1 MKIVEVYGKDYD
13 RILDRLIRRG
23 EDDFLEVD
31 LTVNEII
38 KDVRINMDDALN
50 AYTKKFDGATLTKIS
65 VSKDEMVDAMKSVD
79 AELINIM
86 KEAAANIREYHQLQ
100 KEKTWLQ
107 TKSNGVIL
115 GQLITPVQRV
125 GVYVPGGKAIYPSTL
140 LMNVIPAQVAGV
152 KSIAIVTPPDSEGK
166 INPKIL
172 AAANIL
178 GITEIY
184 KVGGAQAIA
193 ALAYGTQTIRPVHK
207 IVGPGNI
214 YVARAKRAVF
224 GRVDIDMIA
233 GPSEICVVA
242 DEFANPT
249 FVAADLLSQAEH
261 DEMASAILVTHSKKL
276 AFDVIRE
283 LESQTEKSVRR
294 DIIEESLANF
304 GYIFL
309 TKDIESSIELANEL
323 APEHLELML
332 KDPFSYLSKIENAGA
347 IFLGEYTPEPI
358 GDYFAG
364 PNHTLPTASTAKFSS
379 PLGVYDFMKK
389 SSIIYYPK
397 SALDEV
403 SDKVIK
409 FAVSEGLDA
418 HANALRVRKQDE

>member
-1 MKIVEVYGKDYD
+1 
-13 RILDRLIRRG
+13 
-23 EDDFLEVD
+23 
-31 LTVNEII
+31 
-38 KDVRINMDDALN
+38 
-50 AYTKKFDGATLTKIS
+50 
-65 VSKDEMVDAMKSVD
+65 
-79 AELINIM
+79 M

>member
-1 MKIVEVYGKDYD
+1 MKIVEVLTTEYEK
-13 RILDRLIRRG
+13 ILDRLIRRG
-23 EDDFLEVD
+23 DEDFFEVD
-31 LTVNEII
+31 KIVEEII
-38 KDVRINMDDALN
+38 GEVRLKRDDALIT
-50 AYTKKFDGATLTKIS
+50 YTKKFDGADLTDLK
-65 VSKDEMVDAMKSVD
+65 VSEKEIEDAMKSAD
-79 AELINIM
+79 AELIEIM
-86 KEAAANIREYHQLQ
+86 REAAVNIREYHQLQ
-100 KEKTWLQ
+100 VEKTWLQ
-107 TKSNGVIL
+107 TKSNGVML
-115 GQLITPVQRV
+115 GQLITPIQKV

-152 KSIAIVTPPDSEGK
+152 KSVTIVTPPDKDGN
-166 INPKIL
+166 IDPKIL
-172 AAANIL
+172 VAASIL
-178 GITEIY
+178 GVKDIY

-193 ALAYGTQTIRPVHK
+193 ALAYGTQTIKAVHK

-214 YVARAKRAVF
+214 FVARAKRAVF

-233 GPSEICVVA
+233 GPSEICVIA
-242 DEFANPT
+242 DEEANARL
-249 FVAADLLSQAEH
+249 VAADLLSQAEH
-261 DEMASAILVTHSKKL
+261 DEMASAILITHSKKI
-276 AFDVIRE
+276 AFEVIGE
-283 LESQTEKSVRR
+283 LESQVEVSLRK

-309 TKDIESSIELANEL
+309 TKDIESSIALANEL

-332 KDPFSYLSKIENAGA
+332 RDPLSYLPKIENAGA
-347 IFLGEYTPEPI
+347 IFLGEYSPEPI

-379 PLGVYDFMKK
+379 PLGVYDFTKK
-389 SSIIYYPK
+389 SSIIYYSK

-418 HANALRVRKQDE
+418 HANALRMRK

>member
-1 MKIVEVYGKDYD
+1 MKIVEVLTTEYEK
-13 RILDRLIRRG
+13 ILDRLIRRG
-23 EDDFLEVD
+23 DEDFFEVD
-31 LTVNEII
+31 KIVEEII
-38 KDVRINMDDALN
+38 GEVRLKRDDALIT
-50 AYTKKFDGATLTKIS
+50 YTKKFDGADLTGLK
-65 VSKDEMVDAMKSVD
+65 VSEKEIEDAMKSVD
-79 AELINIM
+79 AELIEIM
-86 KEAAANIREYHQLQ
+86 REAAVNIREYHQFQ
-100 KEKTWLQ
+100 VEKTWLQ
-107 TKSNGVIL
+107 TKSNGVML
-115 GQLITPVQRV
+115 GQLITPIQKV

-152 KSIAIVTPPDSEGK
+152 KSVTIVTPPDKNGN
-166 INPKIL
+166 IDPKIL
-172 AAANIL
+172 VAASIL
-178 GITEIY
+178 GVKDIY

-193 ALAYGTQTIRPVHK
+193 ALAYGTQTIKAVNK

-214 YVARAKRAVF
+214 FVARAKRAVF

-233 GPSEICVVA
+233 GPSEICVIA
-242 DEFANPT
+242 DEGANAKL
-249 FVAADLLSQAEH
+249 VAADLLSQAEH
-261 DEMASAILVTHSKKL
+261 DEMASSILITHSKKI
-276 AFDVIRE
+276 AFEVIGE
-283 LESQTEKSVRR
+283 LESQVEVSLRK

-309 TKDIESSIELANEL
+309 TKDVESSIALANEL

-332 KDPFSYLSKIENAGA
+332 RDPLSYLPKIENAGA
-347 IFLGEYTPEPI
+347 IFLGEYSPEPI

-389 SSIIYYPK
+389 SSIIYYSK

-418 HANALRVRKQDE
+418 HANALRMRK

>member
-13 RILDRLIRRG
+13 RTLDRLIRRG
-23 EDDFLEVD
+23 DDDFLEID
-31 LTVNEII
+31 HIVNEII
-38 KDVRINMDDALN
+38 TDVRVNLDDALFT
-50 AYTKKFDGATLTKIS
+50 YTKKFDGAVLTKLCVIN
-65 VSKDEMVDAMKSVD
+65 KEIDDAMKIVD
-79 AELINIM
+79 AELIDIM
-86 KEAAANIREYHQLQ
+86 KEAAYNIREYHQLQ

-115 GQLITPVQRV
+115 GQLITPIQRV

-166 INPKIL
+166 IDPKIL
-172 AAANIL
+172 VAANIL

-193 ALAYGTQTIRPVHK
+193 ALAYGTQTIKPVNK

-233 GPSEICVVA
+233 GPSEICVIA
-242 DEFANPT
+242 DEYANPR

-261 DEMASAILVTHSKKL
+261 DEMASAILVTHAKKL
-276 AFDVIRE
+276 ALDVIRE

-294 DIIEESLANF
+294 EIIEESLANY

-309 TKDIESSIELANEL
+309 TKNLEASIELANEL

-332 KDPFSYLSKIENAGA
+332 KDPFSYLSKVENAGA

-418 HANALRVRKQDE
+418 HANALRVRK

>member
-1 MKIVEVYGKDYD
+1 MKIVEVFSKDYD
-13 RILDRLIRRG
+13 KILDRLIRRG
-23 EDDFLEVD
+23 DEDFLEVD
-31 LTVNEII
+31 RQVYEILSGVKSL
-38 KDVRINMDDALN
+38 KDEALVT
-50 AYTKKFDGATLTKIS
+50 YTQKFDGANLTNLK
-65 VSKDEMVDAMKSVD
+65 VSDKEIEDAIKMVDTD
-79 AELINIM
+79 LIEIM
-86 KEAAANIREYHQLQ
+86 KEAASNIREYHQLQ

-115 GQLITPVQRV
+115 GQLITPIQRI

-140 LMNVIPAQVAGV
+140 LMNVIPAQVAEV
-152 KSIAIVTPPDSEGK
+152 KSIAIVTPPDKNGN
-166 INPKIL
+166 IDPKIL
-172 AAANIL
+172 VAASIL

-193 ALAYGTQTIRPVHK
+193 ALAYGTQTIKAVNK

-224 GRVDIDMIA
+224 GQVDIDMIA
-233 GPSEICVVA
+233 GPSEICVIA
-242 DEFANPT
+242 DECANPT
-249 FVAADLLSQAEH
+249 YVAADLLSQAEH

-276 AFDVIRE
+276 ALNVIKE
-283 LESQTEKSVRR
+283 LESQTEKSVRQV
-294 DIIEESLANF
+294 IIEESLANY

-309 TKDIESSIELANEL
+309 TKDIESSIALANEL
-323 APEHLELML
+323 APEHLELMIS
-332 KDPFSYLSKIENAGA
+332 DPFSYLSKIENAGA
-347 IFLGEYTPEPI
+347 IFLGEYTPEPL

-409 FAVSEGLDA
+409 FAESEGLDA
-418 HANALRVRKQDE
+418 HANALRVRK

>member
-1 MKIVEVYGKDYD
+1 MKIVEVLSKDYD
-13 RILDRLIRRG
+13 KILDRLIRRG
-23 EDDFLEVD
+23 DEDFLEVD
-31 LTVNEII
+31 RQVYEILSSVKSL
-38 KDVRINMDDALN
+38 KDEALFT
-50 AYTKKFDGATLTKIS
+50 YTKKFDGADLTNLK
-65 VSKDEMVDAMKSVD
+65 VSDKEIEDAIKMVDT
-79 AELINIM
+79 ELIEIM
-86 KEAAANIREYHQLQ
+86 KEAASNIREYHQLQ

-115 GQLITPVQRV
+115 GQLITPIQRI

-140 LMNVIPAQVAGV
+140 LMNVIPAQVAEV
-152 KSIAIVTPPDSEGK
+152 KSIAIVTPPDKNGN
-166 INPKIL
+166 IDPKIL
-172 AAANIL
+172 AAASIL

-193 ALAYGTQTIRPVHK
+193 ALAYGTQTIKAVNK

-224 GRVDIDMIA
+224 GQVDIDMIA
-233 GPSEICVVA
+233 GPSEICVIA
-242 DEFANPT
+242 DERANPT
-249 FVAADLLSQAEH
+249 YVAADLLSQAEH

-276 AFDVIRE
+276 ALDVIKE
-283 LESQTEKSVRR
+283 LESQTEQSARQ
-294 DIIEESLANF
+294 DIIEESLANY

-309 TKDIESSIELANEL
+309 TEDIESSIALANEL
-323 APEHLELML
+323 APEHLELMIS
-332 KDPFSYLSKIENAGA
+332 DPFSYLSKIENAGA

-409 FAVSEGLDA
+409 FAESEGLDA
-418 HANALRVRKQDE
+418 HANALRVRK

>member
-1 MKIVEVYGKDYD
+1 MKIVEVLSKDYEK
-13 RILDRLIRRG
+13 ILDRLIRRG
-23 EDDFLEVD
+23 DEDFFEVD
-31 LTVNEII
+31 KVVEEII
-38 KDVRINMDDALN
+38 REVRSKKDDALF
-50 AYTKKFDGATLTKIS
+50 AFTKKFDGADLIS
-65 VSKDEMVDAMKSVD
+65 LKVSREEIEDAIKNVDVELVD
-79 AELINIM
+79 II
-86 KEAAANIREYHQLQ
+86 KEAATNIREYHQMQ
-100 KEKTWLQ
+100 VEKTWLQ
-107 TKSNGVIL
+107 TKSNGIIL
-115 GQLITPVQRV
+115 GQLITPIQKV

-152 KSIAIVTPPDSEGK
+152 KSITIVTPPDQNGN
-166 INPKIL
+166 IDPKIL
-172 AAANIL
+172 VAASIL
-178 GITEIY
+178 GVNEIY

-193 ALAYGTQTIRPVHK
+193 ALAYGTSTITAVNK

-242 DEFANPT
+242 DESANARLI
-249 FVAADLLSQAEH
+249 AADLLSQAEH
-261 DEMASAILVTHSKKL
+261 DEMASAILITHSKKV
-276 AFDVIRE
+276 AFEVISE
-283 LESQTEKSVRR
+283 LESQVEVSLRK

-309 TKDIESSIELANEL
+309 TKDVESSIALANEL

-332 KDPFSYLSKIENAGA
+332 CDPLTYLAKIENAGA
-347 IFLGEYTPEPI
+347 IFLGEYSPEPI

-379 PLGVYDFMKK
+379 PLGVYDFIKK
-389 SSIIYYPK
+389 SSIIYYSK

-418 HANALRVRKQDE
+418 HANALRMRK

>member
-1 MKIVEVYGKDYD
+1 MKIVEVLTTEYEK
-13 RILDRLIRRG
+13 ILDRLIRRG
-23 EDDFLEVD
+23 DEDFFEVD
-31 LTVNEII
+31 KIVEEII
-38 KDVRINMDDALN
+38 GEVRLKRDDALIT
-50 AYTKKFDGATLTKIS
+50 YTKKFDGADLTDLKVS
-65 VSKDEMVDAMKSVD
+65 VKEIEDAMKSAD
-79 AELINIM
+79 AELIEIM
-86 KEAAANIREYHQLQ
+86 REAAVNIREYHQLQ
-100 KEKTWLQ
+100 VEKTWLQ
-107 TKSNGVIL
+107 TKSNGVML
-115 GQLITPVQRV
+115 GQLITPIQKV

-152 KSIAIVTPPDSEGK
+152 KSVTIVTPPDKDGN
-166 INPKIL
+166 IDPKIL
-172 AAANIL
+172 VAASIL
-178 GITEIY
+178 GVKDIY

-193 ALAYGTQTIRPVHK
+193 ALAYGTQTIKAVHK

-214 YVARAKRAVF
+214 FVARAKRAVF

-233 GPSEICVVA
+233 GPSEICVIA
-242 DEFANPT
+242 DEEANARL
-249 FVAADLLSQAEH
+249 VAADLLSQAEH
-261 DEMASAILVTHSKKL
+261 DEMASAILITHSKKI
-276 AFDVIRE
+276 AFEVIGE
-283 LESQTEKSVRR
+283 LESQVEVSLRK

-309 TKDIESSIELANEL
+309 TKDIESSIALANEL

-332 KDPFSYLSKIENAGA
+332 RDPLSYLPKIENAGA
-347 IFLGEYTPEPI
+347 IFLGEYSPEPI

-379 PLGVYDFMKK
+379 PLGVYDFTKK
-389 SSIIYYPK
+389 SSIIYYSK

-418 HANALRVRKQDE
+418 HANALRMRK

>member
-1 MKIVEVYGKDYD
+1 MIE
-13 RILDRLIRRG
+13 
-23 EDDFLEVD
+23 
-31 LTVNEII
+31 
-38 KDVRINMDDALN
+38 
-50 AYTKKFDGATLTKIS
+50 
-65 VSKDEMVDAMKSVD
+65 
-79 AELINIM
+79 IM
-86 KEAAANIREYHQLQ
+86 KEAASNIREYHQLQ

-115 GQLITPVQRV
+115 GQLITPIQRI

-140 LMNVIPAQVAGV
+140 LMNVIPAQVAEV
-152 KSIAIVTPPDSEGK
+152 KSIAIVTPPDKNGN
-166 INPKIL
+166 IDPKIL
-172 AAANIL
+172 VAASIL

-193 ALAYGTQTIRPVHK
+193 ALAYGTQTIKAVNK

-224 GRVDIDMIA
+224 GQVDIDMIA
-233 GPSEICVVA
+233 GPSEICVIA
-242 DEFANPT
+242 DECANPT
-249 FVAADLLSQAEH
+249 YVAADLLSQAEH

-276 AFDVIRE
+276 ALNVIKE
-283 LESQTEKSVRR
+283 LESQTEKSVRQV
-294 DIIEESLANF
+294 IIEESLANY

-309 TKDIESSIELANEL
+309 TKDIESSIALANEL
-323 APEHLELML
+323 APEHLELMIS
-332 KDPFSYLSKIENAGA
+332 DPFSYLSKIENAGA
-347 IFLGEYTPEPI
+347 IFLGEYTPEPL

-409 FAVSEGLDA
+409 FAESEGLDA
-418 HANALRVRKQDE
+418 HANALRVRK

>member
-1 MKIVEVYGKDYD
+1 MKIVEVFSKDYD
-13 RILDRLIRRG
+13 RILDRLIRRAD
-23 EDDFLEVD
+23 EDFLEVD
-31 LTVNEII
+31 KTVDEII
-38 KDVRINMDDALN
+38 KNVRLKKDEALF
-50 AYTKKFDGATLTKIS
+50 AYTKKFDGADL
-65 VSKDEMVDAMKSVD
+65 VSLKVSEKEIEDAVKSVD
-79 AELINIM
+79 IELIDIM
-86 KEAAANIREYHQLQ
+86 KEAATNIRDYHQLQ
-100 KEKTWLQ
+100 TEKTWLQ
-107 TKSNGVIL
+107 TKQNGVIL
-115 GQLITPVQRV
+115 GQLITPIQKV

-152 KSIAIVTPPDSEGK
+152 KSITIVTPPDKNGN
-166 INPKIL
+166 IDPKIL
-172 AAANIL
+172 VAASIL
-178 GITEIY
+178 GVKEIY

-193 ALAYGTQTIRPVHK
+193 ALAYGTQTIESVNK

-233 GPSEICVVA
+233 GPSEICVIA
-242 DEFANPT
+242 DESANAKL
-249 FVAADLLSQAEH
+249 VAADLLSQAEH
-261 DEMASAILVTHSKKL
+261 DEMASAILVTHSKKFAL
-276 AFDVIRE
+276 DVIGE
-283 LESQTEKSVRR
+283 LESQVEVSLRK

-309 TKDIESSIELANEL
+309 TKDIESSIALANEL

-332 KDPFSYLSKIENAGA
+332 RDPFSYLPKIENAGA
-347 IFLGEYTPEPI
+347 IFLGEYTPEPL

-379 PLGVYDFMKK
+379 PLGVYDFIKK

-418 HANALRVRKQDE
+418 HANALRVRK